1 MRRSDSPDLTRRESQ
16 IMQILHRRKE
26 ATAAEVQGDL
36 PDPPGYSSVRKLLE
50 ILEKKGC
57 VTHRSDGPR
66 YVFAPATAPVEARKS
81 ALKNVMSTFFAGS
94 VEDTVLALLDM
105 SEKPL
110 SKEKLDRIAKL
121 ADRAK
126 RKGK

>member
-1 MRRSDSPDLTRRESQ
+1 
-16 IMQILHRRKE
+16 MQILHRRNE
-26 ATAAEVQGDL
+26 ATAAEVQAEL

-50 ILEKKGC
+50 ILEKKGY

-66 YVFAPATAPVEARKS
+66 YVFAPATEPVEARKT
-81 ALKNVMSTFFAGS
+81 ALQNVMSTFFAGS

-110 SKEKLDRIAKL
+110 SKDKLDRIAKL

-126 RKGK
+126 RRGK